1 MDPFFDLT
9 IRPDTPYDAVA
20 IERLAQLDSCDRP
33 PGHLLLGEVR
43 GELIAAISLRDGS
56 FIADPFK
63 PTAEAVRMLS
73 VRRDQLVQALDRS
86 LPARSRLPRLE
97 GGRRRPVRAR

>member
-1 MDPFFDLT
+1 MDSFFDLT
-9 IRPDTPYDAVA
+9 IRPDMPDDAVA
-20 IERLAQLDSCDRP
+20 VERLAQLDSSGRP
-33 PGHLLLGEVR
+33 PGHLLLGEVE
-43 GELIAAISLRDGS
+43 GELVAAISLRDGS

-63 PTAEAVRMLS
+63 PTAEAVRLLS

-86 LPARSRLPRLE
+86 VAAPSRLPRLE